1 MPRVAKTRE
10 ELLTIDR
17 ERKKA
22 SYHTDLEQ
30 KEKQKA
36 RCLARYYRKKAE
48 RLAEPQVEQAE
59 PEPEAESTNTVSH
72 YQDTVSLYP
81 QV

>member
-22 SYHTDLEQ
+22 SYHNDAEQ

-48 RLAEPQVEQAE
+48 RLAEAE
-59 PEPEAESTNTVSH
+59 PEAT
-72 YQDTVSLYP
+72 
-81 QV
+81 QVEGI